1 MHSNAILPDFYHGI
15 VMGLF
20 YNRVPFPYFTSAFSY
35 HYIFHSVIFLICFHT
50 FVTLLISL
58 SYMFSQGD
66 QNSPGIIP
74 LAIKD
79 VFSIIQDV
87 SIQA

>member
-1 MHSNAILPDFYHGI
+1 M
-15 VMGLF
+15 
-20 YNRVPFPYFTSAFSY
+20 
-35 HYIFHSVIFLICFHT
+35 IFLY
-50 FVTLLISL
+50 IS
-58 SYMFSQGD
+58 YQGD

-87 SIQA
+87 CLPDLFVIARTFYSNIVFQCAPILCFTFSFIDVIR

>member
-1 MHSNAILPDFYHGI
+1 MLPSI
-15 VMGLF
+15 SS
-20 YNRVPFPYFTSAFSY
+20 YNSLQLCDYLV
-35 HYIFHSVIFLICFHT
+35 V
-50 FVTLLISL
+50 ISL
-58 SYMFSQGD
+58 LQGD

-87 SIQA
+87 SAVSKSKLTASLKIPSSYPS